1 MQELV
6 SYPAHARLL
15 SRKGPVNFLGIF
27 PRRVRTNEIVRSV
40 IVMWHLPYNSKIF
53 VISTKAFER
62 C

>member
-40 IVMWHLPYNSKIF
+40 IVMWHLPYNSKIL
-53 VISTKAFER
+53 
-62 C
+62 